1 MDNIQQITINYEY
14 TDYPQIRLSYY
25 ISYKNNDNSLG
36 FNDKESNNEF
46 NNLLNYKNK
55 IEDLPDSKL
64 WDKAKKLSN
73 EYELIHIPNKKMK
86 HDSISHYEPLSRSYF
101 KMWELL
107 KLFNFLKNKEVWN
120 KKLEIACIAEGP
132 GGFIEAFVNF
142 RKKYFNRIDNIHGI
156 TLRST
161 NKNIPGWNKS
171 KLFLKNNR
179 NVKIH
184 YGQDNTGNIYNLENI
199 LSFRDYIQRKVDII
213 TADGGFDFSD
223 DFNNQEQLSYRII
236 FCEIVIA
243 LTIQNINGAFICKFF
258 DMYSDF
264 TLKLLYLLKVCYRE
278 LHIVKPLTSRPANSE
293 KYIIA
298 RGFKGIDQ
306 NYLSKLHEI
315 VKLWCLIEDNNK
327 DYIVNIFNTS
337 FPVPNEFIEKIKSF
351 NTINSNKQIENI
363 LKTLN
368 LIENNTDNCN
378 GNSNT
383 SNYHTGNSNTSNYH
397 TGNSNSIVSRDIV
410 NVQTT
415 KALEWCKRYDIGI
428 NKSSIFVKNKT

>member
-171 KLFLKNNR
+171 KLFLKIIEMLKFIMDKITLVIYIIWKIYYHLETTS
-179 NVKIH
+179 NVK
-184 YGQDNTGNIYNLENI
+184 
-199 LSFRDYIQRKVDII
+199 
-213 TADGGFDFSD
+213 
-223 DFNNQEQLSYRII
+223 
-236 FCEIVIA
+236 
-243 LTIQNINGAFICKFF
+243 
-258 DMYSDF
+258 
-264 TLKLLYLLKVCYRE
+264 
-278 LHIVKPLTSRPANSE
+278 
-293 KYIIA
+293 
-298 RGFKGIDQ
+298 
-306 NYLSKLHEI
+306 
-315 VKLWCLIEDNNK
+315 
-327 DYIVNIFNTS
+327 
-337 FPVPNEFIEKIKSF
+337 
-351 NTINSNKQIENI
+351 
-363 LKTLN
+363 
-368 LIENNTDNCN
+368 
-378 GNSNT
+378 
-383 SNYHTGNSNTSNYH
+383 
-397 TGNSNSIVSRDIV
+397 
-410 NVQTT
+410 
-415 KALEWCKRYDIGI
+415 
-428 NKSSIFVKNKT
+428 

>member
-14 TDYPQIRLSYY
+14 TDYPQIRLSYD

-36 FNDKESNNEF
+36 FNDKESNSEF
-46 NNLLNYKNK
+46 NSLLNYKNK

-86 HDSISHYEPLSRSYF
+86 HDSISYYEPLSRSYF

-107 KLFNFLKNKEVWN
+107 KLYNFLKNKEEWN
-120 KKLEIACIAEGP
+120 KQLEIACIAEGP

-171 KLFLKNNR
+171 KTFLKNNR

-298 RGFKGIDQ
+298 
-306 NYLSKLHEI
+306 S
-315 VKLWCLIEDNNK
+315 
-327 DYIVNIFNTS
+327 
-337 FPVPNEFIEKIKSF
+337 
-351 NTINSNKQIENI
+351 
-363 LKTLN
+363 
-368 LIENNTDNCN
+368 
-378 GNSNT
+378 
-383 SNYHTGNSNTSNYH
+383 
-397 TGNSNSIVSRDIV
+397 
-410 NVQTT
+410 
-415 KALEWCKRYDIGI
+415 
-428 NKSSIFVKNKT
+428 